1 MTARHYAPGAALGWR
16 GKIHIA
22 QASRVNTANGMR
34 DRALCA
40 YVILEGSRVDPLDL
54 ALSKQLCQRCA
65 GIAGR
70 MDRLAAEDAAA

>member
-1 MTARHYAPGAALGWR
+1 MTTRHYALGAARGWR

-22 QASRVNTANGMR
+22 QASRVATADGMR

-40 YVILEGSRVDPLDL
+40 YVILEGSRVDPLDI
-54 ALSKQLCQRCA
+54 ALTTDLCQRCA

-70 MDRLAAEDAAA
+70 MDRLAAEGARS